1 MAWFI
6 AKNAPGDFLNYAGA
20 VNKLMESEKNIEKN
34 FDTALSFEEK
44 GEFSH
49 EDSFYLRSVNM
60 LQESGKNIE
69 KHFDNALGFEEKRES
84 GNEGNLYLRSVNML
98 PDSVMN
104 IEKNFDTALEFEE
117 KGESNNE
124 DRNFESLVLM
134 SEVESNLVSHDNGS
148 TVKEN
153 ERGHPANNDIKEQH
167 LSSIKNMYDS
177 DSILELERVK
187 REIKMMEAALLGAA
201 RQAQAKADE
210 IEKLMNENEEF
221 KHLIEDL
228 MRKSNEAEV
237 ESLRQKVSTLE
248 RKVDALTKERDT
260 LRREQSKKSDSDA
273 LLKEKD
279 EIINQ
284 VMDEDKLAVRIEDE
298 VMGKKGSVG
307 LVEILHPVSM
317 E

>member
-124 DRNFESLVLM
+124 
-134 SEVESNLVSHDNGS
+134 
-148 TVKEN
+148 
-153 ERGHPANNDIKEQH
+153 
-167 LSSIKNMYDS
+167 